1 MEVDKLFNLLKLFL
15 VSLLVTVFMLKGL
28 VLLWW
33 RPRKIEEHFSKQ
45 GIRGPPYR
53 FLVGNAKE
61 LVSLMLKASSQSMS
75 FSDHN
80 ILPRVLP
87 FYHHWK
93 KIYGEFF
100 FKVSIF
106 PLPSS
111 LFSIS
116 AIYKTPLI
124 QQRFLVH
131 KNPIFE
137 FFIRNF
143 LTTTPSKKKKKSKFC
158 FFGPHVFP
166 LGCPFQL

>member
-100 FKVSIF
+100 FKVSIS

-116 AIYKTPLI
+116 AIKHHLFNNGFLHIKI
-124 QQRFLVH
+124 QSLSSSSEIFL
-131 KNPIFE
+131 
-137 FFIRNF
+137 
-143 LTTTPSKKKKKSKFC
+143 LLLLQKKK
-158 FFGPHVFP
+158 
-166 LGCPFQL
+166 